1 MKILEK
7 IKGLLAESDKVKH
20 IFICMA
26 IMFFASVA
34 AIAVLTDGYILK
46 GESTFRNVVL
56 GLVIG
61 FVVTLIPILWKEYW
75 YDKKQGKGTFD
86 KRDINAGYLGIAVAA
101 IILIVVFLIIAIFT

>member
-1 MKILEK
+1 MKLLEK

-26 IMFFASVA
+26 IMFFVSVA

-46 GESTFRNVVL
+46 GKTTFWDVAL
-56 GLVIG
+56 GLGIG